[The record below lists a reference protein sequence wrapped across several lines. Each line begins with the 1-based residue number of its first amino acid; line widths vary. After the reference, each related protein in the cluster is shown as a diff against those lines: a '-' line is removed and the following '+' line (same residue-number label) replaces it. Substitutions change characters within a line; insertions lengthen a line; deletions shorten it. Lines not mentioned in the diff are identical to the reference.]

1 MSITA
6 LRSAVLTAGG
16 QPTQYTHVGL
26 LRELITAWGGTPTQ
40 WTINGLLKE
49 AIVTAGGTATY
60 NTQLEL
66 LRQLIT
72 QLGGTPIDYIK
83 DDLWSQLS
91 LLATLSPPG
100 APHISVAPTISAPNG
115 FIVGQQ
121 ITINNGTWTNS
132 PTSFHY
138 QLYADGVPIGT
149 DSSTYTLTS
158 AEQGKRLS
166 ARVRAVNVSG
176 SGYATTSL
184 YGPVTVL
191 PVVGFSLASI
201 SQNEGNTGET
211 DYVYTLSRTGDLS
224 FTSTVNFAVTGS
236 GVNPAAATDFVGGA
250 FPSGTITLNP
260 GDTSATLT
268 IPVAGDAAVES
279 DESFT
284 VTLSTAVNCSLGAST
299 AVGTIINDDSV
310 GGGSGGLTLAAPVLT
325 KTSSSGTNPPT
336 WDTQATNL
344 QQDDTIELYYTEDGS
359 TPVANGSPQG
369 SITYD
374 ARMEEISWGAAWPNP
389 FPGSITLKW
398 LERYGRIDP
407 GSGLMAW
414 SPVSNVL
421 SDVMP
426 ASGGVATPISVQPAH
441 DATNATTHTFA
452 NITTGAGR
460 VVVAVSAFFV
470 AGVVLRPHGAPDSST
485 DIPLTLIANASGTR
499 DDALLYWTPSPIAA
513 GAYDWIVSHTSAQND
528 CAVFGWTVTGVTT
541 AGAVFGIGA
550 GTSSTDYAGTVP
562 ALAAGAIYLAVAHA
576 FANTAMSWS
585 GAATPTK
592 DTELQAGSTISCAHG
607 NTAGALH
614 CVPNPGAFGGYT
626 GVVLNP

>member
-72 QLGGTPIDYIK
+72 QLGGTPTDYIR

-138 QLYADGVPIGT
+138 QLYADGTPIGT

-166 ARVRAVNVSG
+166 ARVQAVNVSG

-201 SQNEGNTGET
+201 SQNEGNTDT
-211 DYVYTLSRTGDLS
+211 TNYVYTLSRTGDLS
-224 FTSTVNFAVTGS
+224 FTSTVNWAVTGS
-236 GVNPAAATDFVGGA
+236 GVNPAAASDFVGGVL
-250 FPSGTITLNP
+250 PSGTITLNP

-284 VTLSTAVNCSLGAST
+284 PKTARRRSPMARRRARSPTTRGWKRSAGARRGPIRSPAASPSSGWSAMAAST
-299 AVGTIINDDSV
+299 
-310 GGGSGGLTLAAPVLT
+310 P
-325 KTSSSGTNPPT
+325 
-336 WDTQATNL
+336 
-344 QQDDTIELYYTEDGS
+344 
-359 TPVANGSPQG
+359 
-369 SITYD
+369 
-374 ARMEEISWGAAWPNP
+374 ARA
-389 FPGSITLKW
+389 
-398 LERYGRIDP
+398 
-407 GSGLMAW
+407 
-414 SPVSNVL
+414 
-421 SDVMP
+421 
-426 ASGGVATPISVQPAH
+426 
-441 DATNATTHTFA
+441 
-452 NITTGAGR
+452 
-460 VVVAVSAFFV
+460 
-470 AGVVLRPHGAPDSST
+470 
-485 DIPLTLIANASGTR
+485 
-499 DDALLYWTPSPIAA
+499 
-513 GAYDWIVSHTSAQND
+513 
-528 CAVFGWTVTGVTT
+528 
-541 AGAVFGIGA
+541 
-550 GTSSTDYAGTVP
+550 
-562 ALAAGAIYLAVAHA
+562 
-576 FANTAMSWS
+576 
-585 GAATPTK
+585 
-592 DTELQAGSTISCAHG
+592 
-607 NTAGALH
+607 
-614 CVPNPGAFGGYT
+614 
-626 GVVLNP
+626 